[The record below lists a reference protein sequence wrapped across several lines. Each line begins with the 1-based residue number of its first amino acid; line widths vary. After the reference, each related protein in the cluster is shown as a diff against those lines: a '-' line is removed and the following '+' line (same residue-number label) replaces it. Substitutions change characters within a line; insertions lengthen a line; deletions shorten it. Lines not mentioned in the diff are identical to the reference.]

1 MARGALVGI
10 EPRTEAGRVGQGLQ
24 QGILSGRG
32 TGNEVG
38 ATIAS
43 GFQLGGPKP
52 TFIEHLKLV
61 RAKAGNRIAGA
72 VRTAAYPG
80 VGLRKA
86 GRYEHRHHNCRY
98 LGGSIKL

>member
-43 GFQLGGPKP
+43 GFQLCRSEPAFVKHIELVGG
-52 TFIEHLKLV
+52 
-61 RAKAGNRIAGA
+61 
-72 VRTAAYPG
+72 
-80 VGLRKA
+80 
-86 GRYEHRHHNCRY
+86 
-98 LGGSIKL
+98 